1 MSKVSKQNLKVD
13 SKIADFINN
22 EVLPGTGVQQ
32 EKFWIG
38 FDKVVHELAPINS
51 QLIKKRERC
60 KKVSMNGIYQKK
72 EWSLIKKNIT
82 NF

>member
-22 EVLPGTGVQQ
+22 EVLPGTGIQQ

-38 FDKVVHELAPINS
+38 WFRRATEV
-51 QLIKKRERC
+51 
-60 KKVSMNGIYQKK
+60 
-72 EWSLIKKNIT
+72 
-82 NF
+82 